1 MKKNRRMNL
10 SKQIDLVWHIM
21 VRSPC
26 SGYKGN
32 KNMSKDEKKFHL
44 SSDEESTDGKSL
56 REIFDAQMEDHMGRF
71 VDFYEDSPHPE
82 HDFEAALSLELD
94 RIFKKFRNKRNG

>member
-1 MKKNRRMNL
+1 
-10 SKQIDLVWHIM
+10 
-21 VRSPC
+21 
-26 SGYKGN
+26 
-32 KNMSKDEKKFHL
+32 MSKDEKKHL

-82 HDFEAALSLELD
+82 HDFEAALSLELGK
-94 RIFKKFRNKRNG
+94 IFKQFRNKGSG